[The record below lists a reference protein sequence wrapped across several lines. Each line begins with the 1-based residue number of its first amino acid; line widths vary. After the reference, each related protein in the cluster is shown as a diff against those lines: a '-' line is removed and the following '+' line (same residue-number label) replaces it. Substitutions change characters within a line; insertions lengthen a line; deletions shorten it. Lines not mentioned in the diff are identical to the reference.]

1 MKSSQFN
8 SILAFL
14 ALVIFTLSACESAEN
29 KSGRIED
36 SPAAQSELQL
46 DYARNFKVEYFE
58 DYKKVTVLEAFRGA
72 SKPEEYYLVDKE
84 IELPNLATDAKII
97 RTPVSETVVFST
109 SHLPMLELIGEAE
122 SLVGFPSLDLI
133 SSRVF
138 RARID
143 AGAIRDVGHEAG
155 LNKES
160 LIDLQPELVVGYTLG
175 TNMDAYFDINR
186 VGIPVVFNA
195 EYLEETP
202 LGRAEWIK
210 FMATFYNKE
219 KQADSVFTEIKNR
232 YNELLEMTQSVE
244 NKPTVL
250 SGVMYGDTWFAPGG
264 GSWASKF
271 FADAGVDYLWQ
282 NTETTGSL
290 ELSFESVLDKAEN
303 AQFWVG
309 VANFSTLSLLKNS
322 NARYGLFAS
331 FQQGKVFTYNKRMG
345 EKGGNDYLEMG
356 YARPDLILADLV
368 KIFHPQYLPDYE
380 TYFFQQLSE

>member
-1 MKSSQFN
+1 MKRNLFDLLLP
-8 SILAFL
+8 ICFL
-14 ALVIFTLSACESAEN
+14 LFSVLLGCNSAE
-29 KSGRIED
+29 KESGRVED
-36 SPAAQSELQL
+36 IPANNSEMQL
-46 DYARNFKVEYFE
+46 DYARNFKVEYY
-58 DYKKVTVLEAFRGA
+58 DNYKKVTVLEAFRGA
-72 SKPEEYYLVDKE
+72 SKAEEYYLVDKQVDQP
-84 IELPNLATDAKII
+84 ILPEGAKII

-109 SHLPMLELIGEAE
+109 SHLPMLELISEAE

-138 RARID
+138 RDRIA

-160 LIDLQPELVVGYTLG
+160 LIDLQPELVVGFTLG
-175 TNMDAYFDINR
+175 TNLDAYHDINR

-219 KQADSVFTEIKNR
+219 NEADSVFDEIKTR
-232 YNELLEMTQSVE
+232 YNDLLTKTQSVE

-264 GSWASKF
+264 QSWASKF
-271 FADAGVDYLWQ
+271 FVDAGVDYLWQ
-282 NTETTGSL
+282 DTETTGSL

-309 VANFSTLSLLKNS
+309 LANFSSLNELKNS
-322 NARYGLFAS
+322 NARYGLFAP
-331 FQQGKVFTYNKRMG
+331 FQQGKVYTYNKRMG

-368 KIFHPQYLPDYE
+368 KIFHPQLLPDYE
-380 TYFFQQLSE
+380 TYFFQQLSK